1 MPDVDIE
8 IDIRHFS
15 LQPNYSELRTISFRA
30 FGRPALSLN
39 FSSCFCSLTV
49 SPISHSYMRSLL
61 RVLLL
66 AAACGSALLAYA
78 EESPPARLKYGAW
91 GFDLAGMD
99 RATKPGDDFFRFAN
113 GTWLDKTQIPPDKPA
128 YSLRLAMTD
137 LTEQRLHE
145 MMESLSAK
153 SKENPSTLEEK
164 AGAFYRSF
172 MDEARVEQLGA
183 KPIESELNALKNA
196 KTRDEFAALMGRS
209 TTDFEFSLFNPTID
223 VDLKDPKKYAFYLS
237 QAGIGLPDR
246 DYYLKPDFAA
256 QKNAYQNYVA
266 AILKLLNWPDPDKNA
281 KDIVD
286 FETKIADASW
296 TKAQQRDFNAIY
308 NPMSVQ
314 DLKKF
319 VPGFAWDKFLA
330 EAKMPSLTRVIVA
343 EKSAFPKIVDA
354 YSKTPID
361 TIRAWQ
367 AFHIADNAVPYLS
380 KPFTDAYFEL
390 HAKTLSG
397 QREQQARW
405 KRAITAVSGGD
416 FLAGDHFGTFGTMG
430 FGVGQL
436 YSAKYFPAE
445 AKQKIQELVA
455 NLTAAYRLRIE
466 KLDWMGAETKK
477 EALKKLD
484 TYSIK
489 VGYPDH
495 PRDYSNLVVRGD
507 DLIGNVKRCAQ
518 LDWDFYTGRFSKPV
532 DRTDWS
538 MTPQT
543 NDAYNGSL
551 RDIVFPAGILQPP
564 IFDAEADPA
573 INYGAAGGVIGHEL
587 THGFDDQGRK
597 IDASGALRDWWT
609 KKDAETFQAR
619 AKILGAQYSKYE
631 PIPGVHVNGA
641 LTMGEN
647 IADLGGL
654 TLALDAYRASLKGK
668 PAPVLDG
675 YTGDQRVL
683 LGWAQAWRGKVSD
696 DYVKKQ
702 VVSDPHSPRQ
712 FRVIGP
718 ARNTDVWYDAFKVQ
732 PTDKMFVAPEERV
745 RIW

>member
-1 MPDVDIE
+1 
-8 IDIRHFS
+8 
-15 LQPNYSELRTISFRA
+15 
-30 FGRPALSLN
+30 
-39 FSSCFCSLTV
+39 
-49 SPISHSYMRSLL
+49 MRSIF
-61 RVLLL
+61 RTLLL
-66 AAACGSALLAYA
+66 AALCLSPLAYA
-78 EESPPARLKYGAW
+78 ADAPPAKLKYGAW
-91 GFDLAGMD
+91 GFDLTGMD
-99 RATKPGDDFFRFAN
+99 AATKPGDDFFRYAN

-128 YSLRLAMTD
+128 YSMRIIMTD
-137 LTEQRLHE
+137 FTEQRLRE
-145 MMESLSAK
+145 ILEAGGAK
-153 SKENPSTLEEK
+153 LPENPSTLEEK

-172 MDEARVEQLGA
+172 IDETRIEQLGM
-183 KPIESELNALKNA
+183 KTIEPELNDLKNA
-196 KTRDEFAALMGRS
+196 KTRDDFAALMGR
-209 TTDFEFSLFNPTID
+209 TATDFEFSLFNPAID
-223 VDLKDPKKYAFYLS
+223 VDLKDPKKYALYLT

-256 QKNAYQNYVA
+256 QKTAYHNYVG
-266 AILKLLNWPDPDKNA
+266 AILKLLNWSDADKGA
-281 KDIVD
+281 KDIID

-296 TKAQQRDFNAIY
+296 TKAQQRDINAIY
-308 NPMSVQ
+308 NPMSIQ
-314 DLKKF
+314 ELKKF
-319 VPGFAWDKFLA
+319 APGFAWEKFLV
-330 EAKMPSLTRVIVA
+330 EAKMPKQTRVIVA
-343 EKSAFPKIVDA
+343 EKSAFPKIVDV
-354 YSKTPID
+354 YSKAPIE

-367 AFHIADNAVPYLS
+367 AFHIADNAAPYLS
-380 KPFTDAYFEL
+380 KAFTDAYFEL
-390 HAKTLSG
+390 HNKTLSG
-397 QREQQARW
+397 QKEEQARW
-405 KRAITAVSGGD
+405 KRAITTVSGGD
-416 FLAGDHFGTFGTMG
+416 FGVGDRFGTFGTMG

-436 YSAKYFPAE
+436 YTAKYFPPE
-445 AKQKIQELVA
+445 AKAKIQDLVT
-455 NLTAAYRLRIE
+455 NLKAAYRARID
-466 KLDWMGAETKK
+466 KLDWMGPETKK

-484 TYSIK
+484 TYTIK

-495 PRDYSNLVVRGD
+495 ARDYSKLVVHAD
-507 DLIGNVKRCAQ
+507 DLVGNVKRCAQ
-518 LDWDFYTGRFSKPV
+518 YDWDFYTGRFSGPV
-532 DRTDWS
+532 DRTDWG

-543 NDAYNGSL
+543 NDAYNGTL

-564 IFDAEADPA
+564 IFDADADPA

-609 KKDAETFQAR
+609 KKDAETFQTR
-619 AKILGAQYSKYE
+619 AKILGAQFSKYE
-631 PIPGVHVNGA
+631 PIAGVHVNGE

-654 TLALDAYRASLKGK
+654 TLALDAYRASLKGQ

-718 ARNTDVWYDAFKVQ
+718 ARNTDAWYDAFKVESG
-732 PTDKMFVAPEERV
+732 DKMFVAPDQRA

>member
-1 MPDVDIE
+1 MNS
-8 IDIRHFS
+8 S
-15 LQPNYSELRTISFRA
+15 LQA
-30 FGRPALSLN
+30 FLLFTLSL
-39 FSSCFCSLTV
+39 FTLCFG
-49 SPISHSYMRSLL
+49 P
-61 RVLLL
+61 L
-66 AAACGSALLAYA
+66 ASAADAPS
-78 EESPPARLKYGAW
+78 ETKLKYGTW

-99 RATKPGDDFFRFAN
+99 SKTKPGDDFFRYAN
-113 GTWLDKTQIPPDKPA
+113 GTWIDKTQIPADKPA

-137 LTEQRLHE
+137 LTEQRLHN
-145 MMESLSAK
+145 MMEALQARSATA
-153 SKENPSTLEEK
+153 NVTLDDK
-164 AGAFYRSF
+164 VGGFYHSF
-172 MDEARVEQLGA
+172 MDETRVEQLGA
-183 KPIESELNALKNA
+183 KAIETELNDLKNA
-196 KTRDEFAALMGRS
+196 KTRDDFAALMGRT
-209 TTDFEFSLFNPTID
+209 TTDFEFSLFNPAID
-223 VDLKDPKKYAFYLS
+223 VDLKDPNKYAFYLS

-246 DYYLKPDFAA
+246 DYYLKPDFGA
-256 QKNAYQNYVA
+256 QKTAYQNYVTTV
-266 AILKLLNWPDPDKNA
+266 LKLLNWPEPDKNA
-281 KDIVD
+281 KAIVD
-286 FETKIADASW
+286 FETKIAEVSW
-296 TKAQQRDFNAIY
+296 TKAQQRDLNAIY
-308 NPMSVQ
+308 NPMSIPE
-314 DLKKF
+314 LKKF
-319 VPGFAWDKFLA
+319 APGFPWEKFLA
-330 EAKMPSLTRVIVA
+330 EVKMSKLDRVIIA

-354 YSKTPID
+354 YTKAPID

-367 AFHIADNAVPYLS
+367 AFHIADNAAPYLS
-380 KPFTDAYFEL
+380 KAFTDAYFEL
-390 HAKTLSG
+390 HNKTLSG
-397 QREQQARW
+397 QKEQQARW
-405 KRAITAVSGGD
+405 KRAITTVGGGD
-416 FLAGDHFGTFGTMG
+416 FGVGDRFGTFGTMG

-436 YSAKYFPAE
+436 FTAKYFPAE
-445 AKQKIQELVA
+445 AKAKIEDLVS
-455 NLTAAYRLRIE
+455 NLKAAYRGRIE
-466 KLDWMGAETKK
+466 KLDWMGADTKK

-484 TYSIK
+484 TYTIK

-495 PRDYSNLVVRGD
+495 ARDYSKLVIKSD

-518 LDWDFYTGRFSKPV
+518 LDWDFYTGRFSGPV
-532 DRTDWS
+532 DRADWG

-609 KKDAETFQAR
+609 KQDADTFKKR
-619 AKILGAQYSKYE
+619 ADMLGAQYSKYE
-631 PIPGVHVNGA
+631 PIPGAHVNGE

-654 TLALDAYRASLKGK
+654 TLALDAYRASLKGQS
-668 PAPVLDG
+668 APVIDG

-683 LGWAQAWRGKVSD
+683 LGWAQAWRGKVTD

-718 ARNTDVWYDAFKVQ
+718 SRNTDAWYEAFKVE
-732 PTDKMFVAPEERV
+732 PSDKMFVSPDQRV

>member
-1 MPDVDIE
+1 MALPRINAASQLLK
-8 IDIRHFS
+8 RLLFAYCLLHS
-15 LQPNYSELRTISFRA
+15 L
-30 FGRPALSLN
+30 
-39 FSSCFCSLTV
+39 
-49 SPISHSYMRSLL
+49 MRSPL

-66 AAACGSALLAYA
+66 TALVYSALLVHG
-78 EESPPARLKYGAW
+78 EESPPTKLKYGAW

-99 RATKPGDDFFRFAN
+99 TATRPGDDFFRYAN
-113 GTWLDKTQIPPDKPA
+113 GAWLDKTQIPPDKPA

-137 LTEQRLHE
+137 LTEQRLHD
-145 MMESLSAK
+145 MMEALAAK
-153 SKENPSTLEEK
+153 SNDHPSTLEEK
-164 AGAFYRSF
+164 VGTFYGSF
-172 MDEARVEQLGA
+172 MDEARAEQLGT
-183 KPIESELNALKNA
+183 KPIRSELNALKEI
-196 KTRDEFAALMGRS
+196 KTREDLAGLMGRT
-209 TTDFEFSLFNPTID
+209 TTDFAFSLFNVTID
-223 VDLKDPKKYAFYLS
+223 ADLKDPHRYAFYLT

-246 DYYLKPDFAA
+246 DYYLKPEFAA
-256 QKNAYQNYVA
+256 QKTAYQNYVA
-266 AILKLLNWPDPDKNA
+266 TILNLLSWADPDKSA
-281 KDIVD
+281 GDIVD

-308 NPMSVQ
+308 NAMSVQ

-319 VPGFAWDKFLA
+319 VPGFAWDKFLH
-330 EAKMPSLTRVIVA
+330 EAKMPNLTRVIVA
-343 EKSAFPKIVDA
+343 EKSAFPKIIDA

-361 TIRAWQ
+361 TIHAWQ
-367 AFHIADNAVPYLS
+367 AFHIADNAAPYLS

-397 QREQQARW
+397 QKQQQARW

-416 FLAGDHFGTFGTMG
+416 FLVGDRFGTFGTMG

-445 AKQKIQELVA
+445 AKQKIQDLVT
-455 NLTAAYRLRIE
+455 NLKVAYRARIQ
-466 KLDWMGAETKK
+466 KLDWMGADTKK

-484 TYSIK
+484 TYTIK

-495 PRDYSNLVVRGD
+495 PRDYSKLVVRND
-507 DLIGNVKRCAQ
+507 DLVGNVKRCAQ
-518 LDWDFYTGRFSKPV
+518 LDWDFFTERFSKPV

-564 IFDAEADPA
+564 IFDADADAA

-609 KKDAETFQAR
+609 KKDADEFQVR
-619 AKILGAQYSKYE
+619 AKMLRAQYSRYE
-631 PIPGVHVNGA
+631 PIPGVHVNGE

-654 TLALDAYRASLKGK
+654 TLALDAYRASLKGE

-683 LGWAQAWRGKVSD
+683 LGWAQAWRGKVTD

-718 ARNTDVWYDAFKVQ
+718 TRNSDVWYDAFKVQ
-732 PTDKMFVAPEERV
+732 PNDKMFVAPDQRV